1 MTPGSGRQRCL
12 ATKGPNKREHHFGVL
27 AFQLIK
33 LYPFFF
39 SILLCAQQF
48 YIFSLNILFKLTYEC
63 PTNGRQEKGGNAAGC
78 VFVILCFFKAT
89 FIIPGDN
96 SLSFHIQ
103 ASVTNQ
109 EQWEE
114 MLATKGLTG
123 KIFISKRA
131 VVLIKMNAPRELL

>member
-1 MTPGSGRQRCL
+1 MC
-12 ATKGPNKREHHFGVL
+12 F
-27 AFQLIK
+27 
-33 LYPFFF
+33 
-39 SILLCAQQF
+39 CD
-48 YIFSLNILFKLTYEC
+48 
-63 PTNGRQEKGGNAAGC
+63 
-78 VFVILCFFKAT
+78 FVFFKAT

-123 KIFISKRA
+123 KTFIGKRP
-131 VVLIKMNAPRELL
+131 VLLIKMNAPQELL

>member
-1 MTPGSGRQRCL
+1 MAGKKKE
-12 ATKGPNKREHHFGVL
+12 ATLQVVFLWFCGV
-27 AFQLIK
+27 
-33 LYPFFF
+33 
-39 SILLCAQQF
+39 
-48 YIFSLNILFKLTYEC
+48 
-63 PTNGRQEKGGNAAGC
+63 
-78 VFVILCFFKAT
+78 FFKAT
-89 FIIPGDN
+89 FIISGDN

-114 MLATKGLTG
+114 ILATKGLSG